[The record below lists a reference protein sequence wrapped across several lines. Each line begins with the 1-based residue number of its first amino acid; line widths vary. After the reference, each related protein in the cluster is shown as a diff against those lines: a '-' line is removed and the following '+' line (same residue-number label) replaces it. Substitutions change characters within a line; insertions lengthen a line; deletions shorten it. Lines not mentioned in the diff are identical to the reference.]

1 MTEAAVSLTTPI
13 ADTAILA
20 LRSGDPV
27 LLNGVIVTARDRAHQ
42 WLYERFIRQSIA
54 PTPQDLQVYDALKP
68 LLNNGLIYHCG
79 PIVEQLEDGSY
90 HFIAA
95 GPTTSIREE
104 PYQAEIM
111 RHFHLKGIVG
121 KGGMGIATLQA
132 CAETPAV
139 YFHAVGGTAALIAQ
153 AVVEV
158 LDVHKLEFGMP
169 EAMWVIRVKDFPVV
183 VTMDAHNRSL
193 HKQVL
198 TRSKENL
205 DNLLGY

>member
-1 MTEAAVSLTTPI
+1 MTESPISLNTPI
-13 ADTAILA
+13 ADTDILA
-20 LRSGDPV
+20 MHSGDAV

-42 WLYERFIRQSIA
+42 WLYERIIRQTVT
-54 PTPQDLQVYDALKP
+54 PTSEDLQVYALLKAH
-68 LLNNGLIYHCG
+68 LHNGLIYHCG
-79 PIVEQLEDGSY
+79 PLVEQIDNGSY

-111 RHFHLKGIVG
+111 EHFNLKGVIG
-121 KGGMGIATLQA
+121 KGGMGAATLRA
-132 CAETPAV
+132 CAEMPAV
-139 YFHAVGGTAALIAQ
+139 YFHAMGGTASLIAQ
-153 AVVEV
+153 VVVEV
-158 LDVHKLEFGMP
+158 LEVFKLEFGMP
-169 EAMWVIRVKDFPVV
+169 EAMWVIRVKDFPAV

-205 DNLLGY
+205 ENLLGH